1 MNTNKY
7 WVRRPESFP
16 WKQENECPKPR
27 YYVIKD
33 NLLQNQISV
42 KSCLKNGLRTL
53 VKVYY
58 VTTQNIKHGI
68 KAYRGLMRSSN
79 TLAKVVRVN
88 LNVRVGHGAKNQNEI
103 EVLQLKQR
111 GNVKRIRNGKE
122 TGR

>member
-1 MNTNKY
+1 MSKAQILRYQRQPPT
-7 WVRRPESFP
+7 
-16 WKQENECPKPR
+16 KP
-27 YYVIKD
+27 
-33 NLLQNQISV
+33 NLGKNL
-42 KSCLKNGLRTL
+42 LKNGLRTL

-88 LNVRVGHGAKNQNEI
+88 RNVRVEHGAKNQNEI

-122 TGR
+122 TDR